1 MRESRPPGSVRGVP
15 SNGHPYRDAA
25 RSLVEQ
31 LRAEVHTIDET
42 ASSLTTPTAD
52 PSLDETP
59 QALNGGFR

>member
-1 MRESRPPGSVRGVP
+1 MSVLHKRCHLEY
-15 SNGHPYRDAA
+15 GHIGP
-25 RSLVEQ
+25 LVEQ